1 MEDGASGCVLSIP
14 LEVEGEAFAF
24 VTLEDG
30 SLIIEDQL
38 GEESLEQVAAVVER
52 RIERPYRAR
61 GFRADA
67 TRWVVIADV
76 LDLYDFGTLTGEDV
90 TLVAI
95 GSERRLIVDGT
106 LRGDTEIPAE
116 LAAAAD
122 DAEPSVISASH
133 VDEQWWELTVEELP
147 RQAGS
152 EPPLAAADED
162 QAEDAE
168 EDEPAAADTPAAAAT
183 GWTFPA
189 TVDAPGLT
197 GDAVELVVADDRTVV
212 VVGESQPAEL
222 LVPFRTRIQDELA
235 PPYRARAE
243 RQADDTWTL
252 HARAARIERFTHDG
266 TELELTHRGGISSL
280 VVDGLP
286 QPGTVPRLEVVGL
299 TFGGPNYDARA
310 THLRDDLWDVR
321 VDPA

>member
-14 LEVEGEAFAF
+14 LEIEGEAFAF

-67 TRWVVIADV
+67 SRWVVIADV

-90 TLVAI
+90 TFVAI
-95 GSERRLIVDGT
+95 GGERRLIVDGT
-106 LRGDTEIPAE
+106 LRPGSEIPAE
-116 LAAAAD
+116 LAAAGD
-122 DAEPSVISASH
+122 DADPCVISASH

-147 RQAGS
+147 PQVGS
-152 EPPLAAADED
+152 EPPPAEADEE
-162 QAEDAE
+162 QAEDPE
-168 EDEPAAADTPAAAAT
+168 EDGPAATDPPAAVAAA
-183 GWTFPA
+183 WTFTA
-189 TVDAPGLT
+189 TVDAPGLA
-197 GDAVELVVADDRTVV
+197 GDVVELVVADERTVV
-212 VVGESQPAEL
+212 VLREPQPAKL
-222 LVPFRTRIQDELA
+222 LAPFRTRIEDELA

-243 RQADDTWTL
+243 RQADDTWTV
-252 HARAARIERFTHDG
+252 HARTARIERFTHDG

-280 VVDGLP
+280 VVDGVA

-299 TFGGPNYDARA
+299 TFGGSSYDARA